1 MTSSLPLRSIEAQR
15 GSQSSSSLNV
25 SPNSEKRLLEKL
37 QRELGV
43 LILNELN
50 NPLCEDILLNPDGA
64 VWVKRAREGFQQ
76 IGNMNPGQADAAIGT
91 IAYIRGMVVNGSNP
105 ILETDLPLYGSRFEG
120 LKPPVVK
127 SPAFAIRQ
135 RPKSVFTLEDYEQ
148 AGILT
153 DIHDPNNAHRQSDN
167 FVAQVQG
174 KSHGEIL
181 RLAAKAHKNL
191 LFVGSTGSGKT
202 ALGNAFLDAIASL
215 TPNDRIIVIEDT
227 PELQCNVENSVALL
241 SSLTVTMLD
250 CLRACMRLKPNRIA
264 VGEVRGAEALTLL
277 KAWNTGHPG
286 GFSTVHANDAMA
298 GLVRLES
305 LVAEATSA
313 PQQKLIA
320 EAVDVVVFID
330 GDPTLPAGRKVRE
343 LILVIGYENGRYEFQ
358 RI

>member
-1 MTSSLPLRSIEAQR
+1 MGSLPLAPVDHSP
-15 GSQSSSSLNV
+15 GSQHGSSRNG

-37 QRELGV
+37 QRELGL

-50 NPLCEDILLNPDGA
+50 NPLAEDILLNPDGA
-64 VWVKRAREGFQQ
+64 IWVKRARQRFKQ
-76 IGNMNPGQADAAIGT
+76 IGTMNPAQADAAIGT
-91 IAYIRGMVVNGSNP
+91 IAYIRGMVVNELSP

-127 SPAFAIRQ
+127 NPTFAIRQ
-135 RPKSVFTLEDYEQ
+135 RPKSVFTLEDYEK

-153 DIHDPNNAHRQSDN
+153 DMSDPTNAHRQRDD
-167 FVAQVQG
+167 FVAQVKG
-174 KSHGEIL
+174 RPHGEIL
-181 RLAAKAHKNL
+181 RLAAKARKNL
-191 LFVGSTGSGKT
+191 LIVGSTSSGKT
-202 ALGNAFLDAIASL
+202 TLGNAFLDSIARL
-215 TPNDRIIVIEDT
+215 TPADRIIVIEDT
-227 PELQCNVENSVALL
+227 PELQCNIENSVALL
-241 SSLTVTMLD
+241 SSWKVTMLD

-286 GFSTVHANDAMA
+286 GFATVHANDAVA

-313 PQQKLIA
+313 PQQRLIA
-320 EAVDVVVFID
+320 EAVDVVAFID
-330 GDPTLPAGRKVRE
+330 EDPASPAGRKVRE
-343 LILVIGYENGRYEFQ
+343 LILVTGYDNGRYEFQ